1 MATLTQL
8 FTAKAATGAS
18 SAISHNGG
26 KRSVVYEGTWD
37 SASLVVQMSPD
48 SGSTWVAITDATFT
62 ADGATMID
70 VPSPCELRFSLT
82 VTGTTSIDAWM

>member
-1 MATLTQL
+1 MSMTQL

-18 SAISHNGG
+18 AAIAHPGG
-26 KRSVVYEGTWD
+26 KRNVVYEGTWD
-37 SASLVVQMSPD
+37 SATLIVQMSPD
-48 SGSTWVAITDATFT
+48 SGSTWVAITDASFT

-70 VPSPCELRFSLT
+70 VPDICTLRFHLT